1 MKKKFDLNQSSQ
13 SINIFGH
20 FIFSKHHTELKKVA
34 QSLKNRPIPV
44 TLPAAKVIG
53 FDENYLERET
63 L

>member
-1 MKKKFDLNQSSQ
+1 MKKKFDLNKSSQ

-44 TLPAAKVIG
+44 TLPATK
-53 FDENYLERET
+53 
-63 L
+63 